1 MKHPVAF
8 GLLAVLLPAAA
19 PALRAASLTYSQPT
33 LPCMALEN
41 TTGNTCL
48 ITLTNTNPSQLAYV
62 TNISAPSAF
71 IPYAG
76 ESDDQAINPALVAP
90 NPTAQNPL
98 IIALSGGTANIKFSW
113 DAVDYIMDNDVDS
126 GSWVTSFDIT
136 YNYGSGS
143 NMTLHALALVQV
155 NDPPRGTPEPAAFIT
170 IGLGLVALGG
180 CRFRPRRPAPS
191 AQPK

>member
-1 MKHPVAF
+1 MKHPIAF

-41 TTGNTCL
+41 TSGNTCL
-48 ITLTNTNPSQLAYV
+48 ITLTNTDPSHLVYV
-62 TNISAPSAF
+62 TNISAPARF
-71 IPYAG
+71 VPYAG

-98 IIALSGGTANIKFSW
+98 VIALKGGTANIKFSW
-113 DAVDYIMDNDVDS
+113 DAVDYVMDNDVDS
-126 GSWVTSFDIT
+126 GSWLTSFNVT
-136 YNYGSGS
+136 YHYAGGS
-143 NMTLHALALVQV
+143 NMTLLVVADVQV
-155 NDPPRGTPEPAAFIT
+155 NDPPRGTPEPATFLA

-180 CRFRPRRPAPS
+180 YRFRPRRPAPS